1 MNQVVMPRIGTIAAE
16 NKPALA
22 AFEILSNNPKR
33 NEPPT
38 ISKMSIIPE
47 MTSFRLSISFF
58 LTTLAS
64 LATPIVKVTTVIRTP
79 RDTENR
85 IRLNAVP
92 KALNNLRTVP
102 TTGILEPN
110 VLDSKYSSTISK
122 MSIIPEMTSFND
134 LESLELNN
142 LEIFPTTIA
151 IVAIINKTPKET
163 ENRIRFSEAPSA
175 LNNLRTVPTTGT
187 EEPNVFE
194 SKYSSTISKTSI
206 IDLMTFLSACLSLTV
221 NNLAIFPTATA
232 KTDTI
237 SNIIVDAAKR
247 TSNGEMYPNN
257 AAFKPISHII
267 STRPTISILILG
279 SSLTAD
285 AASSRHFSTIN
296 ITNVI
301 TNITPAMASPANAA
315 AGPIPVI

>member
-1 MNQVVMPRIGTIAAE
+1 
-16 NKPALA
+16 
-22 AFEILSNNPKR
+22 
-33 NEPPT
+33 
-38 ISKMSIIPE
+38 
-47 MTSFRLSISFF
+47 
-58 LTTLAS
+58 
-64 LATPIVKVTTVIRTP
+64 
-79 RDTENR
+79 
-85 IRLNAVP
+85 
-92 KALNNLRTVP
+92 
-102 TTGILEPN
+102 
-110 VLDSKYSSTISK
+110 
-122 MSIIPEMTSFND
+122 MTSFND
-134 LESLELNN
+134 LKSLALDN
-142 LEIFPTTIA
+142 LEIFPTTTA
-151 IVAIINKTPKET
+151 IVAIVSKTPKET
-163 ENRIRFSEAPSA
+163 ENRIRFTDAPRA
-175 LNNLRTVPTTGT
+175 LTNLRTVPTTGT
-187 EEPNVFE
+187 DEPNVFE

-247 TSNGEMYPNN
+247 TSNGETNPNN